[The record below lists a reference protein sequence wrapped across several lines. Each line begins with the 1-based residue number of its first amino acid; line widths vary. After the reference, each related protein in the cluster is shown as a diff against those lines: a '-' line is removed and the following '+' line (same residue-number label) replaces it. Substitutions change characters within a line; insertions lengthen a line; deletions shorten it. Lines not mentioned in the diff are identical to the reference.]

1 MSNVMSI
8 TAVGANMEF
17 DSVGIRM
24 VVPANAVPR
33 GQTQLI
39 KISAIT
45 DVSKFITINQ
55 DETLVAFGI
64 QCQPDGLQLRGPVT
78 ISIPHCMTLTQIDQ
92 VSPILYSG
100 KGEFGKQ
107 LHE

>member
-8 TAVGANMEF
+8 TAAGANMEF
-17 DSVGIRM
+17 DSLGIRT

-39 KISAIT
+39 KITVIT
-45 DVSKFITINQ
+45 DVSKYMTISQ
-55 DETLVAFGI
+55 DEMLVAFGI
-64 QCQPDGLQLRGPVT
+64 QCQPDGLQLRGAVT
-78 ISIPHCMTLTQIDQ
+78 ITIPHCMTLSQLDQ

-100 KGEFGKQ
+100 RGDFGE
-107 LHE
+107 

>member
-8 TAVGANMEF
+8 TAAGAKMEF
-17 DSVGIRM
+17 ESLGIRT

-39 KISAIT
+39 KITVIT
-45 DVSKFITINQ
+45 DVSKYITINQ
-55 DETLVAFGI
+55 DEMLVAFGI
-64 QCQPDGLQLRGPVT
+64 QCEPDELQLGASVAIT
-78 ISIPHCMTLTQIDQ
+78 IPHCMTLSQINE

-100 KGEFGKQ
+100 RGEFGKW
-107 LHE
+107 